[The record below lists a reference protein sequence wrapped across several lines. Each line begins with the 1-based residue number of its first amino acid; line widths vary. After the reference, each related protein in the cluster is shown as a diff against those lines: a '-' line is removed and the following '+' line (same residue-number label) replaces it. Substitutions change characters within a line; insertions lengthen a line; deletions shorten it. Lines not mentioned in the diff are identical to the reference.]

1 MACEYRTL
9 LPLKMCCGRRKKRLK
24 NLDHTFCLCH
34 FYNIRYLHENNSDLS
49 DEYVSNNDRSETMN
63 IEKSEQSSQSFNAIK
78 SSEHVM
84 TCKSNNKSAAVK
96 PSIYSFTTI
105 FMISLIIILLKH
117 AEMIE
122 AFNLDMSTRVVFSQ
136 PPSTM
141 FGFSV
146 AGHKE
151 GNVGW

>member
-9 LPLKMCCGRRKKRLK
+9 LLITCGRRKKRLK
-24 NLDHTFCLCH
+24 NSNGVLSTNGKQ
-34 FYNIRYLHENNSDLS
+34 YPHENSVQLS
-49 DEYVSNNDRSETMN
+49 DCVLNNRREEDMNVKNYDYSLFLNDRKHSEYVKKNKCK
-63 IEKSEQSSQSFNAIK
+63 KSTSQSFI
-78 SSEHVM
+78 
-84 TCKSNNKSAAVK
+84 
-96 PSIYSFTTI
+96 PSIFRITSTFI
-105 FMISLIIILLKH
+105 ISLIAMLSRQH
-117 AEMIE
+117 SMTE
-122 AFNLDMSTRVVFSQ
+122 AFNIDMGTRVVFSQ